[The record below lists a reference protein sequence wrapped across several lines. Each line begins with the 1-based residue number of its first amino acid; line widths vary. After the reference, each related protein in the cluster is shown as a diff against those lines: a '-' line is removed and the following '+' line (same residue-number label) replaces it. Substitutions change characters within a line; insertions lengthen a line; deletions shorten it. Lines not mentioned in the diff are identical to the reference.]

1 MLSTDKSRDDHRPLS
16 LVVAASE
23 IHNLIFYN
31 ASVNSLRTWS
41 SLFLGPRSPMKT
53 PSYHDQ

>member
-31 ASVNSLRTWS
+31 ASVNSLRT
-41 SLFLGPRSPMKT
+41 
-53 PSYHDQ
+53 